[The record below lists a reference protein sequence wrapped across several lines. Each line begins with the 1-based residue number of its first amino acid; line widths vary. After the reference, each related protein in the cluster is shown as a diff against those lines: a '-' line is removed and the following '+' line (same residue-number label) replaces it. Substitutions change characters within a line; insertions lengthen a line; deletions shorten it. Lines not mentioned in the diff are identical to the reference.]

1 MATKKTKKVQYLG
14 TGRRKTAIAR
24 VRLVPGDGNIV
35 INKRTLDEY
44 FPLDTMKLIVNQ
56 PLVAT
61 NTSDKFDVFVNV
73 YGGGYT
79 GQAGAIRHGI
89 APHFASQ
96 TAKHTEQFSRK
107 KDISL
112 VTREPKNVRN
122 TVCIRLVKHPNS
134 PRDNLPNS
142 NGNNKAQPILVA
154 LFPSSDCE
162 RVAHVLFVR
171 CAIICCPL

>member
-24 VRLVPGDGNIV
+24 VRLIPGGEGAIV
-35 INKRTLDEY
+35 INKRSIDEY

-61 NTSDKFDVFVNV
+61 GTADKFDVYVNV

-89 APHFASQ
+89 ARALCVADSEAYRAILKKEGYLTRDPR
-96 TAKHTEQFSRK
+96 AKERKKYGLHKARKAPQFSKR
-107 KDISL
+107 
-112 VTREPKNVRN
+112 
-122 TVCIRLVKHPNS
+122 
-134 PRDNLPNS
+134 
-142 NGNNKAQPILVA
+142 
-154 LFPSSDCE
+154 
-162 RVAHVLFVR
+162 
-171 CAIICCPL
+171 

>member
-1 MATKKTKKVQYLG
+1 MATKKVKKVQYLG

-61 NTSDKFDVFVNV
+61 GTTDKFDVFVNV
-73 YGGGYT
+73 KGGGFT

-89 APHFASQ
+89 ARALCVADAEAYRAVLKKEGYLTRDPR
-96 TAKHTEQFSRK
+96 AKERKKYGLHKARKAPQFSKR
-107 KDISL
+107 
-112 VTREPKNVRN
+112 
-122 TVCIRLVKHPNS
+122 
-134 PRDNLPNS
+134 
-142 NGNNKAQPILVA
+142 
-154 LFPSSDCE
+154 
-162 RVAHVLFVR
+162 
-171 CAIICCPL
+171 

>member
-1 MATKKTKKVQYLG
+1 MATKKVKKVQYLG

-61 NTSDKFDVFVNV
+61 NTGDKFDVFVNV
-73 YGGGYT
+73 KGGGFT

-89 APHFASQ
+89 ARALCVADAEAYRAILKKEGYLTRDPR
-96 TAKHTEQFSRK
+96 AKERKKYGLHKARKAPQFSKR
-107 KDISL
+107 
-112 VTREPKNVRN
+112 
-122 TVCIRLVKHPNS
+122 
-134 PRDNLPNS
+134 
-142 NGNNKAQPILVA
+142 
-154 LFPSSDCE
+154 
-162 RVAHVLFVR
+162 
-171 CAIICCPL
+171 

>member
-24 VRLVPGDGNIV
+24 VRLIPGGEGAII

-44 FPLDTMKLIVNQ
+44 FPLDTLKLIVNQ

-61 NTSDKFDVFVNV
+61 GTTDKFDVYVNV

-89 APHFASQ
+89 ARA
-96 TAKHTEQFSRK
+96 
-107 KDISL
+107 L
-112 VTREPKNVRN
+112 
-122 TVCIRLVKHPNS
+122 C
-134 PRDNLPNS
+134 
-142 NGNNKAQPILVA
+142 VA
-154 LFPSSDCE
+154 DSEAYRATLKSE
-162 RVAHVLFVR
+162 G
-171 CAIICCPL
+171 